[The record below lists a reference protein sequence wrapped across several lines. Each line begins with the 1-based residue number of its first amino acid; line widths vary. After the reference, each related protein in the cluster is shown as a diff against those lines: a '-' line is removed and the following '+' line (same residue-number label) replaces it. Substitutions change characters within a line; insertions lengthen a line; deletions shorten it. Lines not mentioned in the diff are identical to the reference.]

1 MVEFEELPESCIAT
15 ILSHTTPIDTCR
27 LSVVSKTF
35 HSASNSDDVWNR
47 FLPSDSNLIDA
58 IFSWYPYLANLPSKK
73 AMFLALPNPPII
85 IDNGKK
91 SFQLDKKSGKMFYM
105 LSARSLTIACSARVK
120 KWNTKLNSRFP
131 KVAELCNVS
140 WFEIRGTINSLS
152 LSPNTHYAAYLVFKM
167 NGAHG
172 FENEPAELSVGVED
186 GRCITK
192 FVCLDPYFLYETNH
206 RPHRASRPT
215 PKVVGLQR
223 PSVRSDGWFEIEMG
237 KFFNSSLEDKVVRM
251 SVIQKKGH
259 GKMENFFLEGIE
271 VRPKEAY
278 MSHSML
284 REKEKIWDFFLI

>member
-1 MVEFEELPESCIAT
+1 
-15 ILSHTTPIDTCR
+15 
-27 LSVVSKTF
+27 
-35 HSASNSDDVWNR
+35 
-47 FLPSDSNLIDA
+47 
-58 IFSWYPYLANLPSKK
+58 
-73 AMFLALPNPPII
+73 
-85 IDNGKK
+85 
-91 SFQLDKKSGKMFYM
+91 MFYM

-140 WFEIRGTINSLS
+140 RFEIRGTINSLS

-192 FVCLDPYFLYETNH
+192 FVCLDPYFRYETNH
-206 RPHRASRPT
+206 RPHRASVIYGYCVRNKPCKCGKRPT

-237 KFFNSSLEDKVVRM
+237 KFFTSSLEDKVVRM
-251 SVIQKKGH
+251 SVIQKKGD

-284 REKEKIWDFFLI
+284 KEKEKIWDFFLI

>member
-1 MVEFEELPESCIAT
+1 
-15 ILSHTTPIDTCR
+15 
-27 LSVVSKTF
+27 
-35 HSASNSDDVWNR
+35 
-47 FLPSDSNLIDA
+47 
-58 IFSWYPYLANLPSKK
+58 
-73 AMFLALPNPPII
+73 
-85 IDNGKK
+85 
-91 SFQLDKKSGKMFYM
+91 MFYM

-140 WFEIRGTINSLS
+140 RFEIRGTINSLS

-192 FVCLDPYFLYETNH
+192 F
-206 RPHRASRPT
+206 RPT